1 MGAHQTIATAALA
14 AKSSVNTPKN
24 ARWEARSETMRREIS
39 LESVVVIILRSRA
52 MVRSQSAK
60 ISSRLCS
67 AHPAETLGQLLCE
80 KSRLLEGG
88 EVVALL

>member
-1 MGAHQTIATAALA
+1 MDAHQTIVTAALA

-39 LESVVVIILRSRA
+39 LKSVVVIVFPFRA
-52 MVRSQSAK
+52 VVRSQSTK

-67 AHPAETLGQLLCE
+67 ARPAETVAQLLCE

-88 EVVALL
+88 EKVALL